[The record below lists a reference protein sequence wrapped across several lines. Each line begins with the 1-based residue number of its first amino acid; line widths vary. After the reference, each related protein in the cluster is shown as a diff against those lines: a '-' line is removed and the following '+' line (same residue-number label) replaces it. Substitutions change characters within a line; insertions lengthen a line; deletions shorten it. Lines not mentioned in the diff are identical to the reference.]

1 MVNKLKILILANAF
15 KNHFTSLEVIKSL
28 QQSMVSF
35 NDTVNFQ
42 FIPIADGG
50 DSSLASIRNCLGGK
64 IINLEVIG
72 PINHKVKTSYLLHNN
87 TAYIELASICGM
99 SKVNKINSYTAL
111 YSHTYGLGQVICDT
125 VKYQPKK
132 IIINLGGSIST
143 DGGSGAL
150 SALGLEFYDRHNN
163 QVNRGGFYLRDIN
176 FLINDVFLPRLD
188 FVIACDVTNPL
199 SGKQGTAQVF
209 AAQKG
214 ASLDDISIL
223 ELGLQNYANLLI
235 NEYKI
240 DLTQSPGAGAAGG
253 TGFGLMTALQAKY
266 ISGFDYIA
274 NLYNLDTLIQEA
286 DLVITTEGVL
296 DHQSV
301 NGKATGQIA
310 KLCQKFQKE
319 LYIICAYNQFTDNY
333 EQWGISAI
341 QTLCTESKP
350 IANFNDLTLAGYN
363 LISQYVQSKA

>member
-1 MVNKLKILILANAF
+1 MVNKLNILFLANAF
-15 KNHFTSLEVIKSL
+15 KNHFTSLEVIKSIKHGVTCL
-28 QQSMVSF
+28 
-35 NDTVNFQ
+35 NDTVNFR

-64 IINLEVIG
+64 IINLDVIG
-72 PINHKVKTSYLLHNN
+72 PINHKVTTSYLVHNN
-87 TAYIELASICGM
+87 TAYIELAGICGM

-125 VKYQPKK
+125 VKYRPKK

-150 SALGLEFYDRHNN
+150 SALGLKFYDRHNN
-163 QVNRGGFYLRDIN
+163 QVHHGGCYLRDIN
-176 FLINDVFLPRLD
+176 FLVNDFFLPGID

-199 SGKQGTAQVF
+199 LGKQGTAQVF

-214 ASLDDISIL
+214 ASPDDINIL
-223 ELGLQNYANLLI
+223 ERGLKNYAKLFI

-274 NLYNLDTLIQEA
+274 DLYNLDTLIHEA

-296 DHQSV
+296 DHQSI

-310 KLCQKFQKE
+310 KLCQKLQKD
-319 LYIICAYNQFTDNY
+319 LYIICAYNQITNNF
-333 EQWGISAI
+333 EQLGISAI
-341 QTLCTESKP
+341 HTLCTESKP
-350 IANFNDLTLAGYN
+350 IANFNDLTTAGYN
-363 LISQYVQSKA
+363 LIRQYVQSKS